1 MPHLRLKKR
10 MDERLKAQL
19 ALRALYDEA
28 GDAELTE
35 DQKATETTL
44 SETITRAQDD
54 EIAALEEIE
63 RQAKLDELYEQTGL
77 GRASAGGENA
87 TRDGGKTGG
96 QPTVDRK
103 FREILRSVGLGE
115 AAGVQRVDFGAGFDI
130 ARDDVAL
137 VAGTATD
144 GAELVETELD
154 RTLVDY
160 LQESIGAMRA
170 GARIIPTTSG
180 NPITIP
186 TVVSHS
192 TIAVEGETDTIARSA
207 PQFSTVSLGAFKYA
221 VLVQASRELLEDAAF
236 PIVPFVI
243 EQATEEIGRQAGTDF
258 ITGAGTTVPFGIDTA
273 TTNTATSAAVNTW
286 TADELIDVFHGIA
299 GPYRMGAQWI
309 MRDSTVQDI
318 RKKKNG
324 SGDYLWQPG
333 LTAGVPD
340 MLLGKPVVTDNAVA
354 ALGTGNASLIFG
366 DMRRAYA
373 IRTVNGLDIARS
385 DDFAFDT
392 DLVTWRF
399 VARMDGN
406 LIDERAVIIGSNA

>member
-1 MPHLRLKKR
+1 MSHLRLKKR

-28 GDAELTE
+28 GDAELSA
-35 DQKATETTL
+35 DQKNTEATL

-54 EIAALEEIE
+54 EVAALEEIE
-63 RQAKLDELYEQTGL
+63 RQAKLDEMYEQTGL

-87 TRDGGKTGG
+87 TRDKQDDD

-115 AAGVQRVDFGAGFDI
+115 SAGVQRVDFGAGFDI
-130 ARDDVAL
+130 QRDDVAL

-192 TIAVEGETDTIARSA
+192 TITVEGETDTIARSA

-273 TTNTATSAAVNTW
+273 TTNTDTSAAIDTW
-286 TADELIDVFHGIA
+286 TGDELIDVFHGIV
-299 GPYRMGAQWI
+299 GPYRMNAQWI

-318 RKKKNG
+318 RKKKDSTG
-324 SGDYLWQPG
+324 QYLWQPG